1 MFNLRWSRL
10 LRRLLV
16 VVVGVAAGALI
27 AHLSL
32 LQPLLGGL
40 PLLDRLLGLAVGAVI
55 ALALLVNRLLAASGK
70 ESQQL

>member
-1 MFNLRWSRL
+1 MFSLRWSRL

-16 VVVGVAAGALI
+16 VAVGVAAGALI

-40 PLLDRLLGLAVGAVI
+40 PLLGRLLGLAVGAVI
-55 ALALLVNRLLAASGK
+55 ALALLVNRLLAALDK
-70 ESQQL
+70 ELQQP

>member
-16 VVVGVAAGALI
+16 AVVGVAAGALI

-32 LQPLLGGL
+32 LQPLLGGS
-40 PLLDRLLGLAVGAVI
+40 PLLGRLLGLAVGAVI
-55 ALALLVNRLLAASGK
+55 ALALLVNRLLAASDK
-70 ESQQL
+70 ESQLH

>member
-1 MFNLRWSRL
+1 MFSLRWSRL

-16 VVVGVAAGALI
+16 VAVGVAAGALI

-40 PLLDRLLGLAVGAVI
+40 PLLDRLIGLVVGAVI
-55 ALALLVNRLLAASGK
+55 ALALLVNRLLTASDKG
-70 ESQQL
+70 SQPH

>member
-55 ALALLVNRLLAASGK
+55 ALALLLNRLLAASDK
-70 ESQQL
+70 ESQQP